1 MNKQFDLLVF
11 CGRMQPPHNE
21 HIRII
26 NKALEISH
34 NVLVLLGSSG
44 KARTIRNPFTLEE
57 RKGMIESSI
66 GISNN
71 VLIKPLYDKTYNDS
85 AWVNQVQN
93 IVKETALD
101 IANKGGFRVN
111 GTSDIKIGLI
121 GASKDNTSYYL
132 KLFPQWESYPMEVER
147 DNNSTTIR
155 DLYFSKEYFGVN
167 NQLKWL
173 PVNVDIFLQ
182 DFQNTK
188 EYKSLKDEY
197 DHVKL
202 YKKQWEVSP
211 YPVKHLTV
219 DTVVEQSGHILLIKR
234 KASPGKGLW
243 ALPGGHLELNET
255 LLEGAI
261 RELKEETGIKVPSP
275 VLIGSIVNSNIFDDP
290 HRSTIGRVVTQAY
303 HIKLKDDVILSKIKG
318 MDDASKAKWLPLT
331 ELKEADMYDDH
342 YAIVQYF
349 MKGF

>member
-11 CGRMQPPHNE
+11 CGRMQPLHNE
-21 HIRII
+21 HIRIME
-26 NKALEISH
+26 KASQLSH
-34 NVLVLLGSSG
+34 NLLILVGSSG
-44 KARTIRNPFTLEE
+44 KARTIRNPFTFEE
-57 RKGMIESSI
+57 RKSMIESSI

-132 KLFPQWESYPMEVER
+132 KLFPQWESYPIEVER
-147 DNNSTTIR
+147 DINSSNIR
-155 DLYFSKEYFGVN
+155 ELYFSYPRFNV
-167 NQLKWL
+167 LKWL
-173 PVNVDIFLQ
+173 PLAVGVDIFLQ

-188 EYKSLKDEY
+188 EYKRLKEEY

-219 DTVVEQSGHILLIKR
+219 DSVVEQSGHILLIKR

-255 LLEGAI
+255 LLEGTI
-261 RELKEETGIKVPSP
+261 RELKEETGIKVPTP
-275 VLIGSIVNSNIFDDP
+275 VLIGSIVGSNIFDDP

-303 HIKLKDDVILSKIKG
+303 HIKLKDDVILPKIKG